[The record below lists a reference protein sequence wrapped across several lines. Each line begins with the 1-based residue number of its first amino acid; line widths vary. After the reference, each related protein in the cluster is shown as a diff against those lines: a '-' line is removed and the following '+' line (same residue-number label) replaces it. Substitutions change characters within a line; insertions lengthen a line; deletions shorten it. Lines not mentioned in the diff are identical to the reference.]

1 MQFNAVID
9 ISSIIWQESDYNLN
23 KHHYYNLLKSISLF
37 LKKFKKEKPIVLI
50 RDELLREMSISF
62 PSSQIPNDFWYVT
75 QQVYS
80 FLADSESNFISYPS
94 NITPNLVSIPNIV
107 KPYYIKTVVSEVNYL
122 LSKIHTDTENKNIFF
137 TFEYLWENQG
147 ELKTQLET
155 TSKKYQ
161 TIITDRKLSA
171 DDDLTELDDF
181 FEKNKLT
188 FKHKSPKH
196 DCSVS
201 KNRDAWNVSDD
212 KGNFESQLSCYCD
225 NDASIVQD
233 ILDKRCK
240 TCFGNNSY
248 YGYDSLNNVYVV
260 FRITLNNIYHAYD
273 MYDIERVPQEV
284 KKEFNIWRY

>member
-122 LSKIHTDTENKNIFF
+122 LSKM
-137 TFEYLWENQG
+137 
-147 ELKTQLET
+147 
-155 TSKKYQ
+155 
-161 TIITDRKLSA
+161 
-171 DDDLTELDDF
+171 
-181 FEKNKLT
+181 
-188 FKHKSPKH
+188 
-196 DCSVS
+196 
-201 KNRDAWNVSDD
+201 NRDAWNVSDD